1 MLRNAEDVP
10 KTGEMLRNAKVPL
23 HMGGLNFEEM
33 YPLN

>member
-10 KTGEMLRNAKVPL
+10 KAGEMLRNAKVPPRIDP
-23 HMGGLNFEEM
+23 LNFEEM